1 VLTVMMGGK
10 KDRTDLRNRE
20 EIDLIVNGSWLG
32 Q

>member
-1 VLTVMMGGK
+1 MLTVMMGG

-20 EIDLIVNGSWLG
+20 EIDLIVNGNCLG